1 MDNLDLLAAEAAGA
15 IVRDTIDA
23 GGRRATDVENLATK
37 ALGVLQENGP
47 YAAMLFLYS
56 RPDSEEKIARPIR
69 EQLVDVAAKT
79 LHVGIVGHEV
89 DEALDFV
96 AGITAADLEFLLL
109 VKQLWE
115 QTLIYTRYGAKAHKE

>member
-15 IVRDTIDA
+15 IVRQTIDS

-37 ALGVLQENGP
+37 ALGILQENGP

-56 RPDSEEKIARPIR
+56 RPKTDDEIARPIR
-69 EQLVDVAAKT
+69 EQLVDIAAKT
-79 LHVGIVGHEV
+79 LHVGIVRHEV
-89 DEALDFV
+89 DEALRFV
-96 AGITAADLEFLLL
+96 AGITAADLEYLLL

-115 QTLIYTRYGAKAHKE
+115 QTLIYTRYGAKARKE

>member
-15 IVRDTIDA
+15 IVRDTIGA

-56 RPDSEEKIARPIR
+56 RPDTEEKIARPIR
-69 EQLVDVAAKT
+69 EQLLDVAART
-79 LHVGIVGHEV
+79 LRIGIVGHEV
-89 DEALDFV
+89 DKALESV
-96 AGITAADLEFLLL
+96 ARLAADLEFLLL
-109 VKQLWE
+109 LKQLWE